1 MPERDLDTL
10 LRLMA
15 PHLHP
20 QTYVYCCVADGHVP
34 PGLEPIC
41 TFREDEGLTL
51 IVEKEQAE
59 CAQLAFTFESRRI
72 TLTVNSA
79 LEAVGFLAAVSARL
93 AAAGISCNAVAGY
106 HHDHLFVPA
115 VRAEEALA
123 VLALKRHCWRD

>member
-1 MPERDLDTL
+1 MPERDLDIL
-10 LRLMA
+10 LRHMA

-51 IVEKEQAE
+51 IVEKEHAE
-59 CAQLAFTFESRRI
+59 HAGLPSTFESRRI

-93 AAAGISCNAVAGY
+93 GRPASPATPWPATTMTTCSCLRHAPRRRWRCWPRR
-106 HHDHLFVPA
+106 LPA
-115 VRAEEALA
+115 L
-123 VLALKRHCWRD
+123 